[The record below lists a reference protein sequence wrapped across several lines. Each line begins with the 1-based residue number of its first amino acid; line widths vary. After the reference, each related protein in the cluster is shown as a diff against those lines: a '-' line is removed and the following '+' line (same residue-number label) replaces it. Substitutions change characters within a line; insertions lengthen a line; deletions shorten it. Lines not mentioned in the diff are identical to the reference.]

1 MAFRHSVV
9 GVGKQFNRLSFVRPS
24 HLSAFSRLRPVRLHS
39 GFPTVVSN
47 TQFHTTAVVRN
58 ENNQDSRPKLPG
70 KVFDQIEILVDKIR
84 GSTEA
89 QLYHWSSMG
98 MFYLW
103 PFAIV
108 LSPSMANL
116 PVDLALNVFIPFHA
130 HLGMT
135 QVLVDYVPRKYQNWS
150 IILLYI
156 ATGAAALGLL
166 KVNLCGSGITESV
179 KSLWRPTPK
188 KSKEAKA
195 PKADTKVEEGNKET
209 KVEKAD
215 KSADKPKEPKE
226 EKPKDKP
233 KEDKPKEDKPKEDK
247 PKENKPKSD
256 AEKPATAKKEA
267 DTHTESAKPA
277 KAAGAEKK
285 TEKKKDDHH

>member
-1 MAFRHSVV
+1 
-9 GVGKQFNRLSFVRPS
+9 
-24 HLSAFSRLRPVRLHS
+24 
-39 GFPTVVSN
+39 
-47 TQFHTTAVVRN
+47 
-58 ENNQDSRPKLPG
+58 
-70 KVFDQIEILVDKIR
+70 
-84 GSTEA
+84 
-89 QLYHWSSMG
+89 MG

-188 KSKEAKA
+188 NSKEAKA
-195 PKADTKVEEGNKET
+195 PKGDAKVEGGNKEA

-215 KSADKPKEPKE
+215 KSADKPKESKE

-233 KEDKPKEDKPKEDK
+233 KEDKPKEDKPKEDKPKEKDDKPKTDKPKEDK

-267 DTHTESAKPA
+267 ETHTESAKPA